1 MSLNAREM
9 VQLLQQETVDFIAS
23 DLCPT
28 KSADLTPVDY
38 KIWGLMHCMY
48 ILQDTYPQHLSTT

>member
-1 MSLNAREM
+1 MSLM

-28 KSADLTPVDY
+28 NSADLTPVDY